1 MLEEAERERL
11 GCPLTPEKPLIRLR
25 VRWAHLQ
32 HVHAPSYSRY
42 IQIHHLLCLPQ
53 VDYSGGF
60 EAFNTAR
67 FSQKFVDRVANP
79 KDIIHFL
86 RRREQ
91 KEDIKGLTQTE
102 YAAVCGSTVYA
113 IDRHVS
119 IFVLFR

>member
-1 MLEEAERERL
+1 MTVLFL
-11 GCPLTPEKPLIRLR
+11 CFSWKDPLTPEKPLIRLR
-25 VRWAHLQ
+25 VRWTHLQ
-32 HVHAPSYSRY
+32 RVHAPLYSRY
-42 IQIHHLLCLPQ
+42 ILIHHLHCPPQ

-91 KEDIKGLTQTE
+91 KEDIKGLTQTR
-102 YAAVCGSTVYA
+102 YTVM
-113 IDRHVS
+113 D
-119 IFVLFR
+119 LQ